1 MSQNDKMREFIL
13 SYLETQ
19 PNQVNL
25 ATVRKLIGYGT
36 NNDYGAPDILKQL
49 LAMDQN
55 HEAILTATFDVDF
68 VDGVKLFNNKA
79 TRWLT
84 AKGTKYF
91 QNLKHGSVGQSTIHL
106 SANNEKHTTQKY
118 DGYLSQLISAKNVMQ
133 TESDQV
139 TLQEFS
145 LDLRH
150 LLTDNKKLE
159 RGALNKFSPFVQRNC
174 QELSTPMTPIF
185 MELSRRFLFDKD
197 YDA

>member
-1 MSQNDKMREFIL
+1 
-13 SYLETQ
+13 
-19 PNQVNL
+19 
-25 ATVRKLIGYGT
+25 
-36 NNDYGAPDILKQL
+36 
-49 LAMDQN
+49 
-55 HEAILTATFDVDF
+55 
-68 VDGVKLFNNKA
+68 
-79 TRWLT
+79 
-84 AKGTKYF
+84 
-91 QNLKHGSVGQSTIHL
+91 
-106 SANNEKHTTQKY
+106 
-118 DGYLSQLISAKNVMQ
+118 MQ

-159 RGALNKFSPFVQRNC
+159 RGALNKFSPFVQRNW

>member
-19 PNQVNL
+19 PNQVSL
-25 ATVRKLIGYGT
+25 QTVRKLIEYGK
-36 NNDYGAPDILKQL
+36 NNDYGAPDILTEL
-49 LAMDQN
+49 LKMDDK
-55 HEAILTATFDVDF
+55 HEGILAATFDVDF

-84 AKGTKYF
+84 PEGRKYLSD
-91 QNLKHGSVGQSTIHL
+91 LKHGKNTQSDMKL
-106 SANNEKHTTQKY
+106 ADDDKKAAQKY
-118 DGYLSQLISAKNVMQ
+118 DGYLQQLISAKGSMQ

-159 RGALNKFSPFVQRNC
+159 RGALNKFNPFVERNW

>member
-25 ATVRKLIGYGT
+25 QTIRKLIEYGK
-36 NNDYGAPDILKQL
+36 NNDYGAPNILIEL
-49 LAMDQN
+49 LKMDDK
-55 HEAILTATFDVDF
+55 HEGILAATFDVDF
-68 VDGVKLFNNKA
+68 VDGVKLFTNKA

-84 AKGTKYF
+84 PEGLKYLSD
-91 QNLKHGSVGQSTIHL
+91 LKHGENAHSDIKLADDDKRT
-106 SANNEKHTTQKY
+106 AQKY
-118 DGYLSQLISAKNVMQ
+118 DGYLQQLISAKGNMQ

-159 RGALNKFSPFVQRNC
+159 RGALNKFNPFVERNW

-185 MELSRRFLFDKD
+185 MELSKRFLFDKD

>member
-1 MSQNDKMREFIL
+1 MSQTDKMREFIL

-25 ATVRKLIGYGT
+25 ATVRKLIGYGK
-36 NNDYGAPDILKQL
+36 NNDYSALNTLNEL
-49 LAMDQN
+49 LVMDQK
-55 HEAILTATFDVDF
+55 HEAILTAIFDVDF
-68 VDGVKLFNNKA
+68 VDELSTNNKNRA
-79 TRWLT
+79 
-84 AKGTKYF
+84 A
-91 QNLKHGSVGQSTIHL
+91 
-106 SANNEKHTTQKY
+106 QKY
-118 DGYLSQLISAKNVMQ
+118 DGYLAKLISAKATMQ
-133 TESDQV
+133 TEADQV

-159 RGALNKFSPFVQRNC
+159 RGALNKFSPFVQRNW

-185 MELSRRFLFDKD
+185 MELSRRFLFDKN